1 MDELPEINESVR
13 VWYGSGFIRS
23 GRVISIDEQN
33 RDVLVEFIYDIPNAW
48 VREDQLC

>member
-1 MDELPEINESVR
+1 MSDLPQVNESVR

-23 GRVISIDEQN
+23 GHVVSVDAQDRE
-33 RDVLVEFIYDIPNAW
+33 VLVEFNYEIPDAW